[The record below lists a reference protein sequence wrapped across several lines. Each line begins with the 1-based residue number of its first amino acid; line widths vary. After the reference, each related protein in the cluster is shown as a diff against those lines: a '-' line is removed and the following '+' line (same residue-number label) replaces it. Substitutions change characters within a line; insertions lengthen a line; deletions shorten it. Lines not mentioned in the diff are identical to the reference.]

1 MEDKKEIGNVQINLA
16 TDHGVIYATQNNEN
30 NFPEKDNRI
39 EEKCHEYAERYEEE
53 LPPMG
58 DDSISVSLKQLYVE
72 SEYSLL
78 YPYESK
84 KEGVVFSY
92 LKEFLYSEE
101 KKNKKILFVEG
112 DAGIGKTSLVSK
124 IAYHYEHPNEESELG
139 NDFFLEM
146 RLICV
151 RLRDMLETSQT
162 LNIENPWED
171 IFQYLNI
178 AKKNQ
183 RNETGSR
190 NVTGT
195 ACRSIVHEEMHDF
208 CI

>member
-84 KEGVVFSY
+84 KKSFP
-92 LKEFLYSEE
+92 
-101 KKNKKILFVEG
+101 N
-112 DAGIGKTSLVSK
+112 SLS
-124 IAYHYEHPNEESELG
+124 SFG
-139 NDFFLEM
+139 
-146 RLICV
+146 C
-151 RLRDMLETSQT
+151 S
-162 LNIENPWED
+162 
-171 IFQYLNI
+171 
-178 AKKNQ
+178 
-183 RNETGSR
+183 
-190 NVTGT
+190 
-195 ACRSIVHEEMHDF
+195 
-208 CI
+208 